1 MADLSLDFQFKSP
14 INKVWD
20 ALTRSETLAKWVME
34 NNFKPVVGYK
44 CQFRNEAIGLV
55 VESEVLEVDE
65 PTKLSYTWVGGPI
78 DTIVTWTLKQE
89 GETTHLHLEHTGFE
103 VKKIRAAFNGAKY
116 GWASMADKLENLL
129 EEM

>member
-1 MADLSLDFQFKSP
+1 MADLSLDFQFKSS
-14 INKVWD
+14 INKVWN
-20 ALTRSETLAKWVME
+20 ALTNSETLALWVME
-34 NNFKPVVGYK
+34 NNFKPIVGYK

-78 DTIVTWTLKQE
+78 NTIVTWTLKQE
-89 GETTHLHLEHTGFE
+89 GETTHLHLEHSGFE
-103 VKKIRAAFNGAKY
+103 QENQAAFNGAKY
-116 GWASMADKLENLL
+116 GWASMVDKLNILL

>member
-14 INKVWD
+14 INKVWG
-20 ALTRSETLAKWVME
+20 ALTNSETLAKWVME

-89 GETTHLHLEHTGFE
+89 GETTHLHLEHSGFE
-103 VKKIRAAFNGAKY
+103 ADNKAAFNGAKY
-116 GWASMADKLENLL
+116 GWASMVDELNKLLG
-129 EEM
+129 EM